1 MVDTS
6 YIFLSYYKSKINS
19 KINTNNIAHDKNKK
33 TKKLNRTDN
42 EIINASCQQLNLVY
56 VNINSIS
63 LIGLS

>member
-6 YIFLSYYKSKINS
+6 YIFLSYYKSKIN
-19 KINTNNIAHDKNKK
+19 TNNIANDKNKK